1 MSSPI
6 HLDEDID
13 PALMYAP
20 PWARE
25 LVPAEIA
32 GRPAAPLIDPD
43 ERNRNPTTLAP
54 EFSGDRAMLELQ
66 RQLALNP
73 NVIPPPPT
81 QAGSVVW
88 PILIRLCGV
97 ISFAAFVAWGM
108 VSYHG
113 IEKPIGV
120 MPAEVS
126 TPAISSNRI
135 HHVDVATRQPTMA
148 APQTEDA
155 ATTNVRRT
163 AAAITP
169 IPAAPT
175 VVAAV
180 PLAAASVNAIAV
192 TPVPA
197 QAQTIAP
204 SPAQPAPRPDNRPA
218 LRLDSGELE
227 MLVKRGNEFIADG
240 DLAAARLLLR
250 RGAEA
255 GSAEAALALGATFD
269 PVVMQRL
276 GAIGTTPDITQARQ
290 WYQRAAELGSNA
302 ALQRLAGLDAA
313 R

>member
-1 MSSPI
+1 
-6 HLDEDID
+6 
-13 PALMYAP
+13 
-20 PWARE
+20 
-25 LVPAEIA
+25 
-32 GRPAAPLIDPD
+32 
-43 ERNRNPTTLAP
+43 
-54 EFSGDRAMLELQ
+54 MLELQ

-73 NVIPPPPT
+73 NLIPEPSAE
-81 QAGSVVW
+81 AGSVLW

-126 TPAISSNRI
+126 TSATSSNHI
-135 HHVDVATRQPTMA
+135 HHVDIALPRPTTA

-169 IPAAPT
+169 IPAAPA

-180 PLAAASVNAIAV
+180 PLPAASVNAIAV

-218 LRLDSGELE
+218 LRLDSAELE